1 MTMMLSFV
9 RGGQTGRRAEAHC
22 TEIGGFQMC
31 DKCTELDKQIA
42 EYQRQIR
49 STYDMREVERLQAQ
63 VRELISQ
70 KIGFHSTPA
79 S

>member
-1 MTMMLSFV
+1 
-9 RGGQTGRRAEAHC
+9 
-22 TEIGGFQMC
+22 MC

-49 STYDMREVERLQAQ
+49 STHDMREVERLQAQ

-70 KIGFHSTPA
+70 KISFHSTPA

>member
-1 MTMMLSFV
+1 
-9 RGGQTGRRAEAHC
+9 
-22 TEIGGFQMC
+22 MC

-49 STYDMREVERLQAQ
+49 STLDLREVERLQAQ

-70 KIGFHSTPA
+70 KIGFHSRPA